1 MLPCFSSYFS
11 CWKQNIRCHCYFKL
25 NLLCDWFCGKVGT
38 WSCTNDYHVILL
50 LVVIEALS
58 HVVVTPVTMVI
69 RTLNFDFS
77 WLIKEWHEFSIS
89 LVKFHRKMWLKCRLR
104 PVAVWYFEPC
114 KEMWSWM
121 FHVCLLSQKNVWSV
135 LKHSSNKKCQTNMSA
150 KRSDNVKL
158 TNVVQQCW
166 NV

>member
-11 CWKQNIRCHCYFKL
+11 CWKQNNIRWHCYFKF

-38 WSCTNDYHVILL
+38 WSCANDYHVILL
-50 LVVIEALS
+50 LVAIEALS
-58 HVVVTPVTMVI
+58 HAVATPVKVVI

-89 LVKFHRKMWLKCRLR
+89 SVKCHRQVWLKCCLL

-135 LKHSSNKKCQTNMSA
+135 LKHSSNKKCQTNMGA
-150 KRSDNVKL
+150 
-158 TNVVQQCW
+158 TP
-166 NV
+166 